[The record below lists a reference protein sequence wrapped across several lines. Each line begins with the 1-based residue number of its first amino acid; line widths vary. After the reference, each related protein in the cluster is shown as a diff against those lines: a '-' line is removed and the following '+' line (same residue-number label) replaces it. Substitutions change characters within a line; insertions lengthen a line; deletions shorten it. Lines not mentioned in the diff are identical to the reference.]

1 MHKLLLLFV
10 ISGLGISP
18 VFSQPRERSVPLSPN
33 AKATALLEEAG
44 WRLDMQDYVNAR
56 QLILEALA
64 TSPGDK
70 QIKDRAKFLWANIQ
84 AKIQEKEKADQEAKK
99 TTDEKKL
106 EQTKNNLRAQ
116 LEQARRLADQGKND
130 KASEAALSVLKETDD
145 PKLIAEAN
153 DLLAHN
159 RPSIIGLFRALP
171 ERLFT
176 VGGWVLDILLAILL
190 VFLPLLLF
198 RRARALYKRYSWA
211 DAYRDWKKTTMNNS
225 FITYVRDNR
234 GKYRWWAF
242 QGVEDATKTGVAE
255 AVIDS
260 VKRIH
265 EAAPVGYADLLH
277 MERMKFQPVLFG
289 FADVHVDFLP
299 ALESLNLQIGAVSLG
314 GIAKALSGMRSWLDA
329 KLTWIKGTV
338 TATDESIT
346 LRLTRRNA
354 NGTSVTVTAFADK
367 KGIEELAESATY
379 MMYYSLAK
387 ESSLSN
393 AEAANKLREGRKL
406 LDRYVSEQD
415 PKQLGAAFDVFRNV
429 RIEKPDFNEA
439 YLYEGIALDLL
450 EQHEEALKRF
460 RYLTDT
466 VKDTA
471 NKDLIEKATYNQAVS
486 LFRTYDPVNFNSA
499 IEILDGLM
507 GLPATGDL
515 GSNLTAIKENFAS
528 SPLKTLALATKA
540 NVIAHKPIFWKSY
553 SQVAGDT
560 SEAAPLEKKKEAS
573 KTIKGWVGEV
583 ETIATF
589 LTGILAGPKGNAW
602 DDATKQEV
610 RWAIQNAYGNVY
622 LNSASSYFLPPHV
635 DGANE
640 QKTRLEYLKKAYQ
653 HFQECEMLLPPG
665 VETLTNLATV
675 LLELSREDK
684 SSNYDEVR
692 AYLTRAKAA
701 NPHYE
706 YADYRLAESWEQEG
720 RIDEVVNVLRDFA
733 KDRTPTISSFKK
745 LYSKYALQLAKF
757 PRAAPEVA
765 EPDPSKTEP
774 KTHPA

>member
-1 MHKLLLLFV
+1 MV
-10 ISGLGISP
+10 ITGGMIVGSA
-18 VFSQPRERSVPLSPN
+18 FSQAPQPAVPLSSN
-33 AKATALLEEAG
+33 AKATALLEEAQ
-44 WRLDMQDYVNAR
+44 WHLDAEDYNTAHR
-56 QLILEALA
+56 LILEALG
-64 TSPGDK
+64 TSPGDQ
-70 QIKDRAKFLWANIQ
+70 QIKDRAKSLWASLQ
-84 AKIQEKEKADQEAKK
+84 VKIQEKEKADQVAKK
-99 TTDEKKL
+99 TTDEKNL
-106 EQTKNNLRAQ
+106 EKTKNKLTAQ
-116 LEQARRLADQGKND
+116 LAEARRLADHGKND

-176 VGGWVLDILLAILL
+176 LGGWALDILLAILL

-211 DAYRDWKKTTMNNS
+211 EAYRDWKKTKMNNS
-225 FITYVRDNR
+225 FITYVRANR
-234 GKYRWWAF
+234 KKYRWWAF

-260 VKRIH
+260 IKRIH
-265 EAAPVGYADLLH
+265 EAVPVGYADLLH

-289 FADVHVDFLP
+289 FADVHVDPLP
-299 ALESLNLQIGAVSLG
+299 ALESLNVQIGAVSLG
-314 GIAKALSGMRSWLDA
+314 GIAKAMTGLRSWLDA

-354 NGTSVTVTAFADK
+354 NGTSVTVTAVADK
-367 KGIEELAESATY
+367 KGIEELAEAATY

-387 ESSLSN
+387 ESSLSE

-415 PKQLGAAFDVFRNV
+415 PKQLDAAFNVFRTV
-429 RIEKPDFNEA
+429 RIEKPDFNEV

-450 EQHEEALKRF
+450 EQHDEALKRF
-460 RYLTDT
+460 HYLTVT
-466 VKDTA
+466 LKDTA
-471 NKDLIEKATYNQAVS
+471 SKDLIEKATYNQAVS
-486 LFRTYDPVNFNSA
+486 LFRTYDPIKLNSA

-515 GSNLTAIKENFAS
+515 GSNLTASKENFTS

-540 NVIAHKPIFWKSY
+540 NVIAHKPIFWTHYCNAPRDRTDVMFLTKKNE
-553 SQVAGDT
+553 AG
-560 SEAAPLEKKKEAS
+560 E
-573 KTIKGWVGEV
+573 TIKGWVGEV

-589 LTGILAGPKGNAW
+589 LSGILAGPKGDAW

-640 QKTRLEYLKKAYQ
+640 PTTRLDYLKKAYKY
-653 HFQECEMLLPPG
+653 FQECEMLLPPG

-684 SSNYDEVR
+684 SYKYDEVR

-745 LYSKYALQLAKF
+745 LYSKYSLQLAKF
-757 PRAAPEVA
+757 PVTSPVADAPNTSVTQ
-765 EPDPSKTEP
+765 PIT
-774 KTHPA
+774 PAG